1 MRNLIT
7 TITLLAVLR
16 SPAAIA
22 QTTGNAKSSVG
33 PATQSSSLMPEMRL
47 MGAPVGHRQPR
58 ARDIPSENSSS
69 SKIENIAAEDAATD
83 RRINAIRRG
92 C

>member
-1 MRNLIT
+1 
-7 TITLLAVLR
+7 
-16 SPAAIA
+16 
-22 QTTGNAKSSVG
+22 
-33 PATQSSSLMPEMRL
+33 L